1 MTEALPPGFR
11 DSPTQVLVHGDL
23 VGTSYTIREPIA
35 RADDGIVFE
44 AKDMLLDRLLALKL
58 AWRDPGLPSMI
69 FEARRCAAVRAEC
82 SAAIYGMGTHQGI
95 EYIVGERITGTLL
108 RDVLDKPMTPEQ
120 YLAKLR
126 GVAAAVARAH
136 EAGIAIGEISGSTVL
151 VGPNGRLV
159 LGRLS
164 LSQVPSFGPHGQI
177 FAPEVVRGEVEVTD
191 PTAAAQIDLYGIGC
205 IAIEM
210 ARGAPPFADDDRE
223 VELRGHGHEPPPRLA
238 DLRTDMPGDLSDL
251 VEWLLAKH
259 PVQRPPS
266 AAEVVAQLDAIHE
279 RVGNHSRTIRVLIVD
294 DDTARARWLWSLAR
308 RAHSAAHVEIA
319 SEGTDA
325 AHKLNRDHPDLVF
338 IDGSLRGVMNAL
350 ELIMYVR
357 GLEAEQPTQLVVM
370 GSVSSRDK
378 ALFDSVNVP
387 FIADD
392 ETLAASVLERV
403 RATAQTPPRRR
414 KSRSTISG

>member
-1 MTEALPPGFR
+1 MTDELPPGFR
-11 DSPTQVLVHGDL
+11 DSATQVVVHGDL
-23 VGTSYTIREPIA
+23 VGASYTIRDPIA
-35 RADDGIVFE
+35 RAEDGIVFE

-58 AWRDPGLPSMI
+58 AWRDVGLPSMI

-82 SAAIYGMGTHQGI
+82 AAAIYGMGTHQGI
-95 EYIVGERITGTLL
+95 EYIVGERLTGTLL
-108 RDVLDKPMTPEQ
+108 RDVLGIPMSPEQ
-120 YLAKLR
+120 YLTKLR
-126 GVAAAVARAH
+126 GVASAVARAH
-136 EAGIAIGEISGSTVL
+136 EAGIAIGEISGSTVM
-151 VGPNGRLV
+151 VGTNGRLV

-164 LSQVPSFGPHGQI
+164 LSQVPSFGPHRQI
-177 FAPEVVRGEVEVTD
+177 LAPEVVRGEVEASD
-191 PTAAAQIDLYGIGC
+191 PAAAAKIDLYGIGC

-210 ARGAPPFADDDRE
+210 ARGAPPFADEDRE
-223 VELRGHGHEPPPRLA
+223 VEVRGHGHQPPPRLA
-238 DLRTDMPGDLSDL
+238 DLRSDIPGDLSDL

-308 RAHSAAHVEIA
+308 RAHATAHVEIA

-357 GLEAEQPTQLVVM
+357 GLEAEQPAQLVVM
-370 GSVSSRDK
+370 GSVSSRDRE
-378 ALFDSVNVP
+378 LFDSVNVP

-403 RATAQTPPRRR
+403 RGTAHTPPRRR
-414 KSRSTISG
+414 KARTTVSG